1 MHVGGEYQQ
10 QLFEQHT
17 VYMPS
22 PPNDWSRGTA
32 NMFLQH
38 RPSQH
43 LRLPGY
49 GQSRRPAVVWQPRLN
64 PGSSTNTKRA
74 GSSYDWACNS
84 ELSNYTYLASSG
96 GFGGH
101 NVTTTYQATQF
112 AASTTQL
119 CDGHNRIIGTLT
131 PTASSTFTTVDYAF
145 MNYTGPPPSCTIAP
159 SDCTSMWDQYN
170 SATSSFKS
178 MASVY
183 FSTRTDSSAPVSG
196 GVTVDLPQCSQTAL
210 PTTTGVSCGACTIY
224 GGSVQLLYFPVTTSY
239 TRNMCATT
247 LGAST
252 VCPYGQVVS
261 NYTAAGAGGQAT
273 GACEYM
279 SATQSSVPDSGPSVV
294 SNGQTYYENKAY
306 ISYQTAYASN
316 SCGRIGNTYAGG
328 VVGLP
333 SSSVYSIS
341 GYHGELY
348 DYAYQVNFAD
358 FISPIPASAYYAM
371 AQCSDSGNIKSLGS
385 PNMVNNKT
393 LAQICRDPGYLIYDG
408 LFAPE
413 LAVPPAFR
421 DLDPAWSNCLLSL
434 NGLWDPPRALQPVST
449 EAGPTTPGQGNTA
462 TSSATPA
469 QSPETPA
476 TTTTGLSATTT
487 LPPAESQ
494 VVGSGWTSSQGNTAA
509 APPSSTANVGD
520 VIASIIAMSG
530 KPATETAPAQGSG
543 NANSK
548 SQAQTGT
555 GTFDGPAVIVSTQ
568 VGSSAGKG
576 GVATAA
582 GQVFSV
588 DPANTN
594 GVVVGGQTL
603 TPGDATVIGGAQV
616 SVATGW
622 VVVNGSTVS
631 IAPTAS
637 STSKSLALTGG
648 SSSGASGSPQAAAT
662 VSTNGAGPALL
673 PANALLSGLVGFTV
687 TSIIALL

>member
-1 MHVGGEYQQ
+1 MAMRWQSAILLLPALLECTWAADTSSSYSNSTQTSNASPITTSSASGIW
-10 QLFEQHT
+10 T
-17 VYMPS
+17 V
-22 PPNDWSRGTA
+22 
-32 NMFLQH
+32 
-38 RPSQH
+38 
-43 LRLPGY
+43 
-49 GQSRRPAVVWQPRLN
+49 PATGN
-64 PGSSTNTKRA
+64 
-74 GSSYDWACNS
+74 GSSYDWGCNS
-84 ELSNYTYLASSG
+84 EWSNYTYLASSG

-101 NVTTTYQATQF
+101 NVTSTYLATQF
-112 AASTTQL
+112 TASTTQL

-145 MNYTGPPPSCTIAP
+145 LNYTGPPPSCTIAP
-159 SDCTSMWDQYN
+159 PDCTSMWDQYN
-170 SATSSFKS
+170 SAVSSFSS

-183 FSTRTDSSAPVSG
+183 FSTRTDSSAPVPG
-196 GVTVDLPQCSQTAL
+196 GITVDLPQCSQTAL
-210 PTTTGVSCGACTIY
+210 PTTTG
-224 GGSVQLLYFPVTTSY
+224 VTTSY

-358 FISPIPASAYYAM
+358 FIHPIPASAYYAM
-371 AQCSDSGNIKSLGS
+371 AQCTDSGNIKSLGY

-434 NGLWDPPRALQPVST
+434 NGLWDPPKALQPVST

-476 TTTTGLSATTT
+476 TTTTGIPVTTT
-487 LPPAESQ
+487 LPPIESQ
-494 VVGSGWTSSQGNTAA
+494 VVGSGWTSSQGNTAPA
-509 APPSSTANVGD
+509 APSSTANVGD

-530 KPATETAPAQGSG
+530 KSATETASAQGSG
-543 NANSK
+543 NGNSQPQAN
-548 SQAQTGT
+548 TGT
-555 GTFDGPAVIVSTQ
+555 GTFEGPAVIVSSSQ
-568 VGSSAGKG
+568 VGSSAGSG
-576 GVATAA
+576 GIATAA

-594 GVVVGGQTL
+594 GVIVAGQTL
-603 TPGDATVIGGAQV
+603 TPGDATVISGAQV
-616 SVATGW
+616 SVATG
-622 VVVNGSTVS
+622 VLVVNGSSVS
-631 IAPTAS
+631 IAPAAS
-637 STSKSLALTGG
+637 STSKSSATTGG
-648 SSSGASGSPQAAAT
+648 SSSGGSGGPQAAAT

-673 PANALLSGLVGFTV
+673 PANVLLSGLVGFTAI
-687 TSIIALL
+687 TAMILL